1 MDIKL
6 NVLPS
11 KTWNRLGMNETFV
24 SVENLAEDF
33 SPAIEEHIDITVTRD
48 YDFEENL
55 LKGGLYNFFAP
66 AKVTYIESKEG
77 GKENNPVLVKWDYS
91 DGQKARSRVVLHA
104 KQNSILSAIF
114 VLNSNDLKGT
124 DSLSAIST
132 ELFADDNS
140 QINLYVANLLNSNAV
155 CINDIRGICGKD
167 AKINLI
173 KLELGSEELYANT
186 EINLDGERSDFTT
199 DLGYYVK
206 TDHIY
211 DMNYVVNHRGVHT
224 NCLMEISG
232 TLEENSKKVFRGTID
247 FKRGCKASVGT
258 ESESVL
264 LLGDEMI
271 NQTLPVI
278 LCEEED
284 VEGNHGASIGK
295 LDDKVL
301 FYLGAR
307 GFSPEEAQ
315 KMVTRSRI
323 DSVCQK
329 IPSEEIQAQINDFI
343 SERM

>member
-33 SPAIEEHIDITVTRD
+33 SPAIEENTDVSITRD
-48 YDFEENL
+48 YDFEEKL
-55 LKGGLYNFFAP
+55 LKGGLCNFFAP
-66 AKVTYIESKEG
+66 AKVTYIESNEG
-77 GKENNPVLVKWDYS
+77 SKQNQPLIVKWNYT

-104 KQNSILSAIF
+104 KHDSDLSVVF
-114 VLNSNDLKGT
+114 VLNNEAIDK
-124 DSLSAIST
+124 DMSLSAIST
-132 ELFADDNS
+132 ELFAEDNS
-140 QINLYVANLLNSNAV
+140 QINLYVVNLLNANSV
-155 CINDIRGICGKD
+155 CINDIRGVCEKD
-167 AKINLI
+167 AKIKLV
-173 KLELGSEELYANT
+173 KLELGAKELYANT

-211 DMNYVVNHRGVHT
+211 DMNYVVNHRGTHT

-284 VEGNHGASIGK
+284 V
-295 LDDKVL
+295 
-301 FYLGAR
+301 
-307 GFSPEEAQ
+307 
-315 KMVTRSRI
+315 
-323 DSVCQK
+323 
-329 IPSEEIQAQINDFI
+329 
-343 SERM
+343 